1 MWELHWLWSVM
12 WILCSLSLLPF
23 FHCTV
28 SICTMWPSRTWSTDA
43 GIFNWPLLPTS
54 KYCWY
59 VTPSMHHNSPK
70 GVGGYVVCHC
80 CSYQALIMVR
90 VSSILLSRTW
100 STGAGIF
107 ICPLLPKTKRYW
119 YVTSSMHQK
128 VLDLGHSIEYSPAIF
143 FLHCGNILYLIQN
156 VQ

>member
-12 WILCSLSLLPF
+12 WILCSLSLLM
-23 FHCTV
+23 

-70 GVGGYVVCHC
+70 WVGSYVVCHC

-107 ICPLLPKTKRYW
+107 ICPLLPKTKHYW
-119 YVTSSMHQK
+119 YVTSNMHQK
-128 VLDLGHSIEYSPAIF
+128 VLNFGHSIEYSPAILF
-143 FLHCGNILYLIQN
+143 FYSVVIYYI
-156 VQ
+156 